1 MVLYVACGLRMSFL
15 SSRGKHEARADSMN
29 RYLVRLL
36 SPAAPA
42 LLLLFGL
49 VFGFAFAH
57 LAGMKWSPIATRLYY
72 LGLLFW
78 GGAVLV
84 CRWKRRGQLVISDSL
99 FLTFVLLVAGSLAV
113 HWEASAAVAYYAK
126 MLPFL
131 VLLPYVLGRL
141 VDASD
146 FSFFVRALPWLG
158 FLLLLLCVAD
168 FWLVP
173 NPEEVL
179 ERWTFFGLN
188 HAPLLIA
195 QVLSAAMLVQV
206 HIALRPE
213 VAPGSGAG
221 NHVIA
226 WTGLGLMA
234 IGLVMIA
241 ARGSLIGAAL
251 TMTLLMF
258 LIPGSWRRK
267 ILLVVY
273 LAIATVVA
281 FNLLP
286 AQQSEFYSRLK
297 TLASSDPT
305 QIPNTG
311 VEGRAAVSALP
322 SGVTDSGPVTR
333 RDGPRCQPL
342 AAGFNS
348 VAIRRV
354 LYQEAIALSIQY
366 PLAGVGA
373 GNFGKYSCGGE
384 GVYPHSTVL
393 QAFAEL
399 GVAGGSLLLTLIA
412 ISLLNFWRGHAS
424 SPAAASEA
432 ALWLA
437 LLAFFTLSD
446 QIYGSY
452 FMAAA
457 SFFLFGVAASLR
469 MRYPPFAHY
478 NEHVK
483 PTP

>member
-1 MVLYVACGLRMSFL
+1 
-15 SSRGKHEARADSMN
+15 MN
-29 RYLVRLL
+29 RYRGWLL
-36 SPAAPA
+36 SPAVPA

-57 LAGMKWSPIATRLYY
+57 LAGIKWSPMATRLYY
-72 LGLLFW
+72 LGLFFW

-84 CRWKRRGQLVISDSL
+84 CRWKRWGALGISDGI

-141 VDASD
+141 VDASY

-173 NPEEVL
+173 NQEEVL

-188 HAPLLIA
+188 HTPLLIS

-206 HIALRPE
+206 HIVLRFE
-213 VAPGSGAG
+213 VARDSGSGTHA
-221 NHVIA
+221 IA
-226 WTGLGLMA
+226 WSGLGLMA

-241 ARGSLIGAAL
+241 ARGSLIIAAL
-251 TMTLLMF
+251 TTILLIF
-258 LIPGSWRRK
+258 LIPGLWRRK
-267 ILLVVY
+267 ILLMVY
-273 LAIATVVA
+273 LVVA
-281 FNLLP
+281 TAVAFDLLP

-297 TLASSDPT
+297 TLASSGPIQPT
-305 QIPNTG
+305 TG
-311 VEGRAAVSALP
+311 EEGRAVVSVLP
-322 SGVTDSGPVTR
+322 SGERDSVPVTQ
-333 RDGPRCQPL
+333 RDVPRCQPL
-342 AAGFNS
+342 TEGFNS

-354 LYQEAIALSIQY
+354 LYQEAITLSIQY
-366 PLAGVGA
+366 PLTGVGA
-373 GNFGKYSCGGE
+373 GNFGNYSCGGE
-384 GVYPHSTVL
+384 RVYPHSTVL

-399 GVAGGSLLLTLIA
+399 GLAGGSLLLTLIA
-412 ISLLNFWRGHAS
+412 ISLLKFWRAHAS

-432 ALWLA
+432 ALGLA
-437 LLAFFTLSD
+437 LLVFFTLSD

-457 SFFLFGVAASLR
+457 SFFLFGVAASFR
-469 MRYPPFAHY
+469 MRYAPFTHY
-478 NEHVK
+478 CEHVK